1 MKIEEGHL
9 LKFIPPILDG
19 NSYGN
24 KKRYMLVINCDNENN
39 TIEMINVSSI
49 KGKEHKLLYDSNIE
63 IKNYNPLPVPT
74 FAKLDTLYTIDN
86 FSDLQKFM
94 SFNGTKIS
102 NSEISNI
109 KLQRYNYIK
118 NCNPT
123 NVINYSETDFKKT
136 NFIKI

>member
-19 NSYGN
+19 MSAGN
-24 KKRYMLVINCDNENN
+24 KKRYMLVINCDDENN
-39 TIEMINVSSI
+39 IIEMINVSSV

-86 FSDLQKFM
+86 FSDLSNCI
-94 SFNGTKIS
+94 SFNGTKID
-102 NSEISNI
+102 NSEIANI
-109 KLQRYNYIK
+109 KLERYKYIK
-118 NCNPT
+118 NSNST
-123 NVINYSETDFKKT
+123 NVINYSESDFKKS
-136 NFIKI
+136 NV

>member
-1 MKIEEGHL
+1 MKIEEGQF

-19 NSYGN
+19 NSDSN
-24 KKRYMLVINCDNENN
+24 KKRYMLILNCDEENN
-39 TIEMINVSSI
+39 TIEMVNVSSI
-49 KGKEHKLLYDSNIE
+49 KGKEYKLLYDSNIE

-74 FAKLDTLYTIDN
+74 FVKLDTLYTVDN
-86 FSDLQKFM
+86 FSDLQKFI

-118 NCNPT
+118 KYKSI
-123 NVINYSETDFKKT
+123 NVINYSESDFKKF
-136 NFIKI
+136 NFINT

>member
-19 NSYGN
+19 MSAGN
-24 KKRYMLVINCDNENN
+24 KKRYMLVINSDDENN

-86 FSDLQKFM
+86 FSDLSNCI
-94 SFNGTKIS
+94 SFNGNKID
-102 NSEISNI
+102 NSEIANI
-109 KLQRYNYIK
+109 KLERYKYIR
-118 NCNPT
+118 NSNST
-123 NVINYSETDFKKT
+123 NVINYSESDFKKY
-136 NFIKI
+136 NV

>member
-19 NSYGN
+19 MSAGN
-24 KKRYMLVINCDNENN
+24 KKRYMLVINCDDENN
-39 TIEMINVSSI
+39 IIEMINVSSI

-86 FSDLQKFM
+86 FSDLSNCI
-94 SFNGTKIS
+94 SFNGNKID
-102 NSEISNI
+102 NSEISKI
-109 KLQRYNYIK
+109 KLERYKYIK
-118 NCNPT
+118 NSNST
-123 NVINYSETDFKKT
+123 NVINYSESDFKKS
-136 NFIKI
+136 NV